1 MEQVCGKENVVVKK
15 LRHFIEDCIAQADLT
30 LLAFCLTASCFGLLL
45 ISSATQYSGSTR
57 KVIVQAAAICIGV
70 LCYVVFSVMDVEA
83 VVVYWKWIFA
93 ASVLFIMLLLTP
105 LGVEHYGNRA
115 WIDAPWLP
123 VQLQPA
129 EVVKLPFA
137 MLLAKQLA
145 LLKEKGDMKSVSAAV
160 FVGGHV
166 LFMVALIFGISG
178 DAGSCL
184 VYISI
189 FACMA
194 FAAGF
199 ALRWFA
205 AVGGLMA
212 AVVAFLFYTDKLPT
226 YMIQRFKAIFDH
238 SYDPM
243 GVGWNQTRSLL
254 AIGSGQVFGQGLF
267 QGIQTQSPNKSALP
281 NRENDFIF
289 SVAGEELG
297 MIGCL
302 LVLGII
308 TLIILRCLHTATVA
322 KTPIEQYLCV
332 GIAGMLIFQT
342 VENVGMCLFVMPV
355 IGLTLPFFSY
365 GGSSIVMLFC
375 AMGVVSGIK
384 QRSKPG
390 WLR

>member
-1 MEQVCGKENVVVKK
+1 MFKK
-15 LRHFIEDCIAQADLT
+15 IRNMIEECIAQADMA
-30 LLAFCLTASCFGLLL
+30 LLCLCLAASGFGLIL
-45 ISSATQYSGSTR
+45 IASATNYSGSSR
-57 KVIVQAAAICIGV
+57 KVIVQAAAICIGIG
-70 LCYVVFSVMDVEA
+70 CYLVFSMLDVEA
-83 VVVYWKWIFA
+83 VVGYWKWIFLF
-93 ASVLFIMLLLTP
+93 SVGFILLLLTP
-105 LGVEHYGNRA
+105 LGQEWYGNRA
-115 WIDAPWLP
+115 WLYASWLP
-123 VQLQPA
+123 VQIQPA

-137 MLLAKQLA
+137 MLLAKQLSV
-145 LLKEKGDMKSVSAAV
+145 LREKGDMQSVSAAA

-166 LFMVALIFGISG
+166 LFMVGLIFGISG

-212 AVVAFLFYTDKLPT
+212 AVVGFMFYTDKLPN
-226 YMIQRFKAIFDH
+226 YMIERFKAIFDH
-238 SYDPM
+238 SYDPA

-254 AIGSGQVFGQGLF
+254 AIGSGKVFGQGLF
-267 QGIQTQSPNKSALP
+267 QGIQTQSANKSALP

-289 SVAGEELG
+289 AVAGEDLG
-297 MIGCL
+297 MVGCL
-302 LVLGII
+302 LVLGIL
-308 TLIILRCLHTATVA
+308 TVIIARCLYTAKVA

-332 GIAGMLIFQT
+332 GVAGMLIFQI

-365 GGSSIVMLFC
+365 GGSSVVMLFC

-384 QRSKPG
+384 QRSRPG

>member
-1 MEQVCGKENVVVKK
+1 MLNK
-15 LRHFIEDCIAQADLT
+15 LRGILSEFVAQADLV
-30 LLAFCLTASCFGLLL
+30 LLCLCVGASCFGLLL
-45 ISSATQYSGSTR
+45 ITSATRYTGSYR
-57 KVIVQAAAICIGV
+57 NVIVQGV
-70 LCYVVFSVMDVEA
+70 ALCLGIVCYVLFSLLDVEA
-83 VVVYWKWIFA
+83 ISRYWKWLLLG
-93 ASVLFIMLLLTP
+93 SVALILLLLTP
-105 LGVEHYGNRA
+105 LGVERYGNRA
-115 WIDAPWLP
+115 WLYASWFP
-123 VQLQPA
+123 VQVQPA

-137 MLLAKQLA
+137 ILLAKQLA
-145 LLKEKGDMKSVSAAV
+145 LLREEGDLRSVRSAA

-166 LFMVALIFGISG
+166 LFMVGLIFVVSG

-184 VYISI
+184 VYVFM

-205 AVGGLMA
+205 AVG
-212 AVVAFLFYTDKLPT
+212 AVMVGAFSFLWYTDKLPG
-226 YMIQRFKAIFDH
+226 YMKERFMVVFDH
-238 SYDPM
+238 SYDPG

-254 AIGSGQVFGQGLF
+254 ALGSGRVFGQGLF
-267 QGIQTQSPNKSALP
+267 HGTQTQSASSASLP

-297 MIGCL
+297 MVGCL
-302 LVLGII
+302 LVLALLA
-308 TLIILRCLHTATVA
+308 LIILRCLYVA
-322 KTPIEQYLCV
+322 RGARSPMEQYVCV

-342 VENVGMCLFVMPV
+342 VENVGMCLFLMPV

-365 GGSSIVMLFC
+365 GGSSILMLFC

-384 QRSKPG
+384 KRSRPD

>member
-1 MEQVCGKENVVVKK
+1 MVKR
-15 LRHFIEDCIAQADLT
+15 LRNMIEDCIAQSDLA
-30 LLAFCLTASCFGLLL
+30 LLGLCLVASVFGLLL
-45 ISSATQYSGSTR
+45 IASATQYTGSSR
-57 KVIVQAAAICIGV
+57 KVIVQAAAICLGV
-70 LCYVVFSVMDVEA
+70 LCYIAFSVVDVEA
-83 VVVYWKWIFA
+83 VVRYWRWIFA
-93 ASVLFIMLLLTP
+93 ASVLLILLLLTP
-105 LGVEHYGNRA
+105 LGVERYGNRA
-115 WIDAPWLP
+115 WLDASWLP
-123 VQLQPA
+123 VQIQPA

-137 MLLAKQLA
+137 MLLGNQLA
-145 LLKEKGDMKSVSAAV
+145 LLRERNDLKSIRAAA
-160 FVGGHV
+160 FVGSHV
-166 LFMVALIFGISG
+166 LFMVGLIFLISS

-184 VYISI
+184 VYIFM

-212 AVVAFLFYTDKLPT
+212 AVVAFLFYTDKLPS
-226 YMIQRFKAIFDH
+226 YMIERFRVIFDH
-238 SYDPM
+238 SYDPA

-254 AIGSGQVFGQGLF
+254 AIGSGRVFGQGLF
-267 QGIQTQSPNKSALP
+267 RGIQTQSASSSSLP

-297 MIGCL
+297 MLGCIA
-302 LVLGII
+302 VLALI
-308 TLIILRCLHTATVA
+308 TLIILRSLQTARTA
-322 KTPIEQYLCV
+322 NSPLEQYLCV

-365 GGSSIVMLFC
+365 GGSSIVTLYC
-375 AMGVVSGIK
+375 AMGVVSGIR
-384 QRSKPG
+384 QRSKPV

>member
-1 MEQVCGKENVVVKK
+1 MWNK
-15 LRHFIEDCIAQADLT
+15 LRALVSEFITQADLL
-30 LLAFCLTASCFGLLL
+30 LLAFCICASGFGLLL
-45 ISSATQYSGSTR
+45 VASATRYTGSWRNVT
-57 KVIVQAAAICIGV
+57 VQAVAIALGLV
-70 LCYVVFSVMDVEA
+70 CYFMFTFLDVEA
-83 VVVYWKWIFA
+83 ISRYWKWLLVG
-93 ASVLFIMLLLTP
+93 SVGFILLLLTP
-105 LGVEHYGNRA
+105 LGVEWYGNRA
-115 WIDAPWLP
+115 WLYASWFP
-123 VQLQPA
+123 VQIQPA

-137 MLLAKQLA
+137 ILLGKQLSF
-145 LLKEKGDMKSVSAAV
+145 LREKGDLKSVAAAG
-160 FVGGHV
+160 FVGSYV
-166 LFMVALIFGISG
+166 LFMVGLIFVISG

-184 VYISI
+184 VYLFM

-212 AVVAFLFYTDKLPT
+212 AMVAFLFYTDKLPK
-226 YMIQRFKAIFDH
+226 YMIERFRAVFDH
-238 SYDPM
+238 SYDPS

-254 AIGSGQVFGQGLF
+254 AIGSGRLFGQGLF
-267 QGIQTQSPNKSALP
+267 NGTQTQSTSSEALP

-297 MIGCL
+297 MFGCI

-308 TLIILRCLHTATVA
+308 TLIIWRCLHVASTARS
-322 KTPIEQYLCV
+322 PIEQYICV

-342 VENVGMCLFVMPV
+342 VENVGMCLFLMPV

-384 QRSKPG
+384 QRSRPG

>member
-1 MEQVCGKENVVVKK
+1 MVKK
-15 LRHFIEDCIAQADLT
+15 MRNFIADCIAQADLT
-30 LLAFCLTASCFGLLL
+30 LLTMCISASCFGLLM
-45 ISSATQYSGSTR
+45 IASATRYNGGNR
-57 KVIVQAAAICIGV
+57 KVIVQLAGICIGV
-70 LCYVVFSVMDVEA
+70 MCYILFSVLDVEA
-83 VVVYWKWIFA
+83 VVSYWKWILA
-93 ASVLFIMLLLTP
+93 GSVLFILLLLTP

-145 LLKEKGDMKSVSAAV
+145 VLREKNDLKSVGAAM

-166 LFMVALIFGISG
+166 LFMVGLIFAISG

-189 FACMA
+189 FGCMA

-205 AVGGLMA
+205 AVGGLMT
-212 AVVAFLFYTDKLPT
+212 AVVAFLFYTDKLPN
-226 YMIQRFKAIFDH
+226 YMIQRFRAIFDH

-254 AIGSGQVFGQGLF
+254 AIGSGRLFGQGLF
-267 QGIQTQSPNKSALP
+267 QGIQTQSTNKSALP

-289 SVAGEELG
+289 SVVGEELG
-297 MIGCL
+297 MVGCF

-308 TLIILRCLHTATVA
+308 AVIILRCLYTAKVA
-322 KTPIEQYLCV
+322 KSPLEQNICV